1 MKKNLVLIVGIIL
14 LVVTIVFAA
23 CDIEIEDDNGE
34 KQNVEFQ
41 LNVVNQTD
49 TAAMTGVVTRI
60 ARVPG
65 GGYVYKLKYEGNEYL
80 ITHAGRCIIPI
91 TPKNEE
97 VVEIDNSYSSSLGW

>member
-1 MKKNLVLIVGIIL
+1 MKKHLGLIVGIIL

-34 KQNVEFQ
+34 KQNVELQ
-41 LNVVNQTD
+41 LNVVNKTD
-49 TAAMTGVVTRI
+49 TTAMTGVVTRI

-80 ITHAGRCIIPI
+80 ITNAGRCIIPI

-97 VVEIDNSYSSSLGW
+97 VIEIDNSYSSSLGW